1 MPFNHLGGISVEPR
15 LKCPSISD
23 NSFKQTNTATSH
35 PKTIHL
41 ASAHLVRWFLTN
53 ISHFYMCLPI
63 IRTYERKQT
72 LIGYEFIKKLNQ
84 EAWTKSRPLV
94 WCCHTFMAEFGV
106 QWKNP
111 NLSQSQVKFGQNTVQ
126 ASFHIRSKMIWKT
139 QWRWILIRSTSIS
152 ICEHN
157 AFLSHVPDLVL
168 RLLFPLVYVSYV
180 SWDVHPEILASTS
193 NWSFEEKTF
202 VKQSLGTVLEILTKL
217 LCFAHAWLCYAL
229 RGVKHSVL
237 NMF

>member
-1 MPFNHLGGISVEPR
+1 MSQHKWQFIQANKHGHLTSPQNHTIGKWPFGEV
-15 LKCPSISD
+15 ISD
-23 NSFKQTNTATSH
+23 RYFSFSTCVCIYPN
-35 PKTIHL
+35 
-41 ASAHLVRWFLTN
+41 V
-53 ISHFYMCLPI
+53 
-63 IRTYERKQT
+63 
-72 LIGYEFIKKLNQ
+72 
-84 EAWTKSRPLV
+84 WTKANSDWIRIHKKKNEIGKLQLNHDHWS
-94 WCCHTFMAEFGV
+94 WCYHTFMAEFGV

-111 NLSQSQVKFGQNTVQ
+111 NLSQSQVKFGQITVQ
-126 ASFHIRSKMIWKT
+126 APFHIRSKMIWKT
-139 QWRWILIRSTSIS
+139 QWQWILIRSTSIS

-217 LCFAHAWLCYAL
+217 LHFQGGKA
-229 RGVKHSVL
+229 
-237 NMF
+237 